1 MIVPYL
7 RQDLEIF
14 RGNSREDGSP
24 AWLLY
29 DAVRNKYFTLGLTA
43 FRLINNWSGGE
54 DIQNFEKK
62 INSQGIETT
71 GDEIKSFVSF
81 LQQNNLIIQ
90 PQGQGVPFLMQQKNS
105 LKKSWLMHLIHSYL
119 FFKVPLFKPDEW
131 LERTLDKVKFLG
143 SKKIRNIIYLLGFIG
158 LFFVI
163 QQFEN
168 FTKTFLYF
176 FSFKGLMIYFITL
189 ILVKCLHELG
199 HAYVAKYHGCRVSA
213 IGIAFLVFFPFLYT
227 DTTDAWRLRNHKDR
241 LLINFAGIL
250 TELHLALIA
259 TFVWGILPE
268 GGLKSAAFFI
278 ATTSWISSIVINVSP
293 FMRFDGYYV
302 FSDWLKAENL
312 QPRSFALAK
321 WKIRE
326 TLFGFNHKPPEEIN
340 PSRRWTFIIYAW
352 STWIYRFFLFIGIA
366 LLVYYFAFKVL
377 GIILFVI
384 EIYWFIMLPIL
395 KELKQWWM
403 MRSEIK
409 INKQSFRTISI
420 LIICLMIL
428 FLPWKSSMKI
438 PAIYVSEKYSKI
450 YAPYPAKIKEVFIVK
465 EQEVDLGQNLIEL
478 YSPELDEEINS
489 IQRKIQLTK
498 TKINR
503 MSGTSGNMDEYLT
516 YQQRFIALQS
526 ELSGLIKIRE
536 KLVIKAPNKGKVKDL
551 ASLSNNMWVSNL
563 DQLLGI
569 VHYGTGNVKAFIK
582 EEQIDRF
589 QENTPAVFIPNDG
602 DHKKIHLIS
611 KKLDLSA
618 VNNLPYISLASIHNG
633 PIGIRNFTSGEYQY
647 RPETAHYVA
656 DFKLVNKSSIKF
668 ELPGYVHIEGS
679 RYSPFVK
686 LFKMYLLFLS
696 EKVAYNKD

>member
-1 MIVPYL
+1 MIIPYL

-29 DAVRNKYFTLGLTA
+29 DAVRNKYFTVGLTA
-43 FRLINNWSGGE
+43 FRLIKNWRGGE

-71 GDEIKSFVSF
+71 GDEIKSFIGF

-105 LKKSWLMHLIHSYL
+105 LKKSWIMNLIHSYL
-119 FFKVPLFKPDEW
+119 FFKIPLFTPDEW
-131 LERTLDKVKFLG
+131 LGRTLNKVKFLG
-143 SKKIRNIIYLLGFIG
+143 SKKIRNIIYILGFIG

-176 FSFKGLMIYFITL
+176 FSLKGLMIYFITL
-189 ILVKCLHELG
+189 VFVKCLHELG
-199 HAYVAKYHGCRVSA
+199 HAYIAKYHGCRVSA

-259 TFVWGILPE
+259 TFVWGVLPE

-278 ATTSWISSIVINVSP
+278 ATTSWISSIAINVSP

-326 TLFGFNHKPPEEIN
+326 TLFGFNHKPPEEIS

-352 STWIYRFFLFIGIA
+352 STWVYRFFLFIGIA

-377 GIILFVI
+377 GIILFAI
-384 EIYWFIMLPIL
+384 EIYWFIMLPII
-395 KELKQWWM
+395 KEMKQWWM
-403 MRSEIK
+403 MRSEMK
-409 INKQSFRTISI
+409 LNKQTFRTISI
-420 LIICLMIL
+420 LTITLMIL

-438 PAIYVSEKYSKI
+438 PAVYISEKYSKI
-450 YAPYPAKIKEVFIVK
+450 YSPYPAKIKSVFITK
-465 EQEVDLGQNLIEL
+465 DQEVEAGQNLIEL
-478 YSPELDEEINS
+478 YSPELDKEINS
-489 IQRKIQLTK
+489 IRRKILLTK

-516 YQQRFIALQS
+516 YNQRLIALQS
-526 ELSGLIKIRE
+526 ELSGLTKTKE

-551 ASLSNNMWVSNL
+551 VSLSNEMWVSNL

-569 VHYGTGNVKAFIK
+569 VHYGTGNVKAFIR

-611 KKLDLSA
+611 NKLDLSS
-618 VNNLPYISLASIHNG
+618 VNNLPYVALASIHSG
-633 PIGIRNFTSGEYQY
+633 PIAIRNFTSGEYQY
-647 RPETAHYVA
+647 RPETAHYIA

-668 ELPGYVHIEGS
+668 ELPGYVHVEGN
-679 RYSPFVK
+679 RYSPFVRFFRNVFSV
-686 LFKMYLLFLS
+686 LIRESGF
-696 EKVAYNKD
+696 

>member
-1 MIVPYL
+1 MIIPYL

-29 DAVRNKYFTLGLTA
+29 DAVRNKYFTVGLTA
-43 FRLINNWSGGE
+43 FRLIKNWRGGE

-71 GDEIKSFVSF
+71 GDEIKSFIGF

-90 PQGQGVPFLMQQKNS
+90 PQGQGVPYLMQQKNS
-105 LKKSWLMHLIHSYL
+105 LKKSWIMNLIHSYL
-119 FFKVPLFKPDEW
+119 FFKIPLFTPDEW
-131 LERTLDKVKFLG
+131 LGRTLHKVKFLG
-143 SKKIRNIIYLLGFIG
+143 SKKIRNIIYILGFIG

-176 FSFKGLMIYFITL
+176 FSFKGLMIYFVTL
-189 ILVKCLHELG
+189 VFVKCLHELG
-199 HAYVAKYHGCRVSA
+199 HAYIAKYHGCRVSA

-278 ATTSWISSIVINVSP
+278 ATTSWISSIAINVSP

-321 WKIRE
+321 WKVRE
-326 TLFGFNHKPPEEIN
+326 TLFGFNHKPPEEIS

-352 STWIYRFFLFIGIA
+352 STWVYRFFLFIGIA

-377 GIILFVI
+377 GIILFAI
-384 EIYWFIMLPIL
+384 EIYWFIMLPII
-395 KELKQWWM
+395 KEMKQWWM
-403 MRSEIK
+403 MRSEMK
-409 INKQSFRTISI
+409 LNKQTFRTVCI
-420 LIICLMIL
+420 LIITLMVL

-438 PAIYVSEKYSKI
+438 PAVYISEKYSKI
-450 YAPYPAKIKEVFIVK
+450 YSPYPAKIKSVFITK
-465 EQEVDLGQNLIEL
+465 DQEVEAGQNLIEL
-478 YSPELDEEINS
+478 YSPGLDQEINS
-489 IQRKIQLTK
+489 IRRKILLTK

-516 YQQRFIALQS
+516 YNQRLIALQS
-526 ELSGLIKIRE
+526 ELSGLTKTKE

-551 ASLSNNMWVSNL
+551 VSLSNEMWVSNL

-569 VHYGTGNVKAFIK
+569 VHYGTGSVKAFIR

-611 KKLDLSA
+611 NKLDLSS
-618 VNNLPYISLASIHNG
+618 VNNLPYVALASIHNG
-633 PIGIRNFTSGEYQY
+633 PIAIRNFTSGEYQY

-656 DFKLVNKSSIKF
+656 DFKLVNESRIKF
-668 ELPGYVHIEGS
+668 ELPGYVHVEGN
-679 RYSPFVK
+679 RYSPFVRFFRNVFSV
-686 LFKMYLLFLS
+686 LIRESGF
-696 EKVAYNKD
+696 

>member
-489 IQRKIQLTK
+489 IQRKIQLIK

-668 ELPGYVHIEGS
+668 ELPGYVHVEGN
-679 RYSPFVK
+679 RYSPFVRFFRNVFSV
-686 LFKMYLLFLS
+686 LVRESGF
-696 EKVAYNKD
+696 

>member
-1 MIVPYL
+1 MIIPYL

-43 FRLINNWSGGE
+43 FRLIKNWRGGE

-62 INSQGIETT
+62 INTQGIETT
-71 GDEIKSFVSF
+71 GEEIKSFVGF

-90 PQGQGVPFLMQQKNS
+90 PQGQGVAYLMQQKNS
-105 LKKSWLMHLIHSYL
+105 LKKSWIMNLIHSYL
-119 FFKVPLFKPDEW
+119 FFKIPLFTPDEW
-131 LERTLDKVKFLG
+131 LGRTFSKVKFLG
-143 SKKIRNIIYLLGFIG
+143 SKKIRNIIYILGFIG
-158 LFFVI
+158 LFLVI

-168 FTKTFLYF
+168 FAKTFLYF
-176 FSFKGLMIYFITL
+176 FSIKGLMLYFITL
-189 ILVKCLHELG
+189 VFVKCLHELG
-199 HAYVAKYHGCRVSA
+199 HAYVAKHYGCRVSA

-227 DTTDAWRLRNHKDR
+227 DTTDAWRLRNHKER

-278 ATTSWISSIVINVSP
+278 ATTSWISSIAINVSP

-312 QPRSFALAK
+312 QPRAFALAK
-321 WKIRE
+321 WKTRE

-377 GIILFVI
+377 GIILFAI
-384 EIYWFIMLPIL
+384 EIYWFIMLPII
-395 KELKQWWM
+395 KEMKQWWL
-403 MRSEIK
+403 MRSEMK
-409 INKQSFRTISI
+409 INKQTFRTTSI
-420 LIICLMIL
+420 LIITLMVL

-438 PAIYVSEKYSKI
+438 PAVYVSEKYSKI
-450 YAPYPAKIKEVFIVK
+450 YSPYPAKIRSVFVTK
-465 EQEVDLGQNLIEL
+465 DQEVEAGQNLIEL
-478 YSPELDEEINS
+478 YSPRLDQEINS
-489 IQRKIQLTK
+489 IRRKILLTK

-516 YQQRFIALQS
+516 YNQRLIALQS
-526 ELSGLIKIRE
+526 ELSGLTQTKE

-551 ASLSNNMWVSNL
+551 VSLSSEMWVSNL

-569 VHYGTGNVKAFIK
+569 VHYGTGNVKAFIR

-611 KKLDLSA
+611 NKLDLSS
-618 VNNLPYISLASIHNG
+618 VNNLPYIALASIHSG
-633 PIGIRNFTSGEYQY
+633 PIAIRNFTSGEYQY
-647 RPETAHYVA
+647 RPETAHYIA
-656 DFKLVNKSSIKF
+656 DFKLVNESPIKF
-668 ELPGYVHIEGS
+668 ELPGYVHVEGN
-679 RYSPFVK
+679 RYSPFIRFFRNVFSV
-686 LFKMYLLFLS
+686 LIRESGF
-696 EKVAYNKD
+696 

>member
-1 MIVPYL
+1 MIIPYL

-43 FRLINNWSGGE
+43 FRLIKNWRGGE

-62 INSQGIETT
+62 INTQGIETT
-71 GDEIKSFVSF
+71 GEEIKSFVGF

-90 PQGQGVPFLMQQKNS
+90 PQGQGVAYLMQQKNS
-105 LKKSWLMHLIHSYL
+105 LKKSWIMNLIHSYL
-119 FFKVPLFKPDEW
+119 FFKIPLFTPDEW
-131 LERTLDKVKFLG
+131 LGRTFSKVKFLG
-143 SKKIRNIIYLLGFIG
+143 SKKIRNIIYILGFIG
-158 LFFVI
+158 LFLVI

-168 FTKTFLYF
+168 FAKTFLYF
-176 FSFKGLMIYFITL
+176 FSIKGLMLYFITL
-189 ILVKCLHELG
+189 VFVKCLHELG
-199 HAYVAKYHGCRVSA
+199 HAFVAKHYGCRVSA

-227 DTTDAWRLRNHKDR
+227 DTTDAWRLRNHKER

-278 ATTSWISSIVINVSP
+278 ATTSWISSIAINVSP

-312 QPRSFALAK
+312 QPRAFALAK
-321 WKIRE
+321 WKTRE

-377 GIILFVI
+377 GIILFAI
-384 EIYWFIMLPIL
+384 EIYWFIMLPII
-395 KELKQWWM
+395 KEMKQWWL
-403 MRSEIK
+403 MRSEMK
-409 INKQSFRTISI
+409 INKQTFRTTAI
-420 LIICLMIL
+420 LIITLMVL

-438 PAIYVSEKYSKI
+438 PAVYVSEKYSKI
-450 YAPYPAKIKEVFIVK
+450 YSPYPAKIRSVFVTK
-465 EQEVDLGQNLIEL
+465 DQEVEAGQNLIEL
-478 YSPELDEEINS
+478 YSPRLDKEINS
-489 IQRKIQLTK
+489 IRRKILLTK

-516 YQQRFIALQS
+516 YNQRLIALQS
-526 ELSGLIKIRE
+526 ELSGLTQTKE
-536 KLVIKAPNKGKVKDL
+536 KLIIKAPNKGKVKDL
-551 ASLSNNMWVSNL
+551 VSLSSEMWVSNL

-569 VHYGTGNVKAFIK
+569 VHYGTGNVKAFIR

-611 KKLDLSA
+611 NKLDLSS
-618 VNNLPYISLASIHNG
+618 VNNLPYIALASIHSG
-633 PIGIRNFTSGEYQY
+633 PIAIRNFTSGEYQY
-647 RPETAHYVA
+647 RPETAHYIA
-656 DFKLVNKSSIKF
+656 DFKLVNESPIKF
-668 ELPGYVHIEGS
+668 ELPGYVHVEGN
-679 RYSPFVK
+679 RYSPFIRFFRNVFSV
-686 LFKMYLLFLS
+686 LIRESGF
-696 EKVAYNKD
+696 

>member
-1 MIVPYL
+1 MIIPYL

-43 FRLINNWSGGE
+43 FRLIKNWRGGE

-62 INSQGIETT
+62 INTQGIETT
-71 GDEIKSFVSF
+71 GDEIKSFVGF

-90 PQGQGVPFLMQQKNS
+90 PQGQGVPYLMQQKNS
-105 LKKSWLMHLIHSYL
+105 LKKSWIMNLIHSYL
-119 FFKVPLFKPDEW
+119 FFKIPLFTPDEW
-131 LERTLDKVKFLG
+131 LGRTLHKVKFLG
-143 SKKIRNIIYLLGFIG
+143 SKKIRNIIYILGFIG

-176 FSFKGLMIYFITL
+176 FSFKGLMIYFVTL
-189 ILVKCLHELG
+189 VFVKCLHELG
-199 HAYVAKYHGCRVSA
+199 HAYIAKYHGCRVSA

-278 ATTSWISSIVINVSP
+278 ATTSWISSIAINVSP

-321 WKIRE
+321 WKVRE
-326 TLFGFNHKPPEEIN
+326 TLFGFNHKPPEEIS

-352 STWIYRFFLFIGIA
+352 ATWVYRFFLFIGIA

-377 GIILFVI
+377 GIILFAI
-384 EIYWFIMLPIL
+384 EIYWFIMLPII
-395 KELKQWWM
+395 KEMKQWWM
-403 MRSEIK
+403 MRSEMK
-409 INKQSFRTISI
+409 LNKQTFRTISI
-420 LIICLMIL
+420 LTITLMIL

-438 PAIYVSEKYSKI
+438 PAVYISEKYSKI
-450 YAPYPAKIKEVFIVK
+450 YSPYPAKIKSVFITK
-465 EQEVDLGQNLIEL
+465 DQEVEAGQNLIEL
-478 YSPELDEEINS
+478 YSPGLDKEINS
-489 IQRKIQLTK
+489 IRRKILLTK

-516 YQQRFIALQS
+516 YNQRLIALQS
-526 ELSGLIKIRE
+526 ELSGLTKTKE

-551 ASLSNNMWVSNL
+551 VSLSNEMWVSNL

-569 VHYGTGNVKAFIK
+569 VHYGTGNVKAFIR

-611 KKLDLSA
+611 NKLDLSS
-618 VNNLPYISLASIHNG
+618 VNNLPYVALASIHNG
-633 PIGIRNFTSGEYQY
+633 PIAIRNFTSGEYQY
-647 RPETAHYVA
+647 RPETAHYIA
-656 DFKLVNKSSIKF
+656 DFKLVNQSSIKF
-668 ELPGYVHIEGS
+668 ELPGYVHVEGN
-679 RYSPFVK
+679 RYSPFVRFFRNVFSV
-686 LFKMYLLFLS
+686 LIRESGF
-696 EKVAYNKD
+696 

>member
-1 MIVPYL
+1 MIIPYL

-29 DAVRNKYFTLGLTA
+29 DAVRNKYFTVGLTA
-43 FRLINNWSGGE
+43 FRLIKNWRGGE

-71 GDEIKSFVSF
+71 GDEIKSFIGF

-105 LKKSWLMHLIHSYL
+105 LKKSWIMNLIHSYL
-119 FFKVPLFKPDEW
+119 FFKIPLFTPDEW
-131 LERTLDKVKFLG
+131 LGRTLNKVKFLG
-143 SKKIRNIIYLLGFIG
+143 SKKIRNIIYILGFIG

-176 FSFKGLMIYFITL
+176 FSLKGLMIYFITL
-189 ILVKCLHELG
+189 VFVKCLHELG
-199 HAYVAKYHGCRVSA
+199 HAYIAKYHGCRVSA

-259 TFVWGILPE
+259 TFVWGVLPE

-278 ATTSWISSIVINVSP
+278 ATTSWISSIAINVSP

-326 TLFGFNHKPPEEIN
+326 TLFGFNHKPPEEIS

-352 STWIYRFFLFIGIA
+352 STWVYRFFLFIGIA

-377 GIILFVI
+377 GIILFAI
-384 EIYWFIMLPIL
+384 EIYWFIMLPII
-395 KELKQWWM
+395 KEMKQWWM
-403 MRSEIK
+403 MRSEMK
-409 INKQSFRTISI
+409 LNKQTFRTISI
-420 LIICLMIL
+420 LTITLMIL

-438 PAIYVSEKYSKI
+438 PAVYISEKYSKI
-450 YAPYPAKIKEVFIVK
+450 YSPYPAKIKSVFITK
-465 EQEVDLGQNLIEL
+465 DQEVEAGQNLIEL
-478 YSPELDEEINS
+478 YSPELDKEINS
-489 IQRKIQLTK
+489 IRRKLLLTK

-516 YQQRFIALQS
+516 YNQRLIALQS
-526 ELSGLIKIRE
+526 ELSGLTKTKE

-551 ASLSNNMWVSNL
+551 VSLSNEMWVSNL

-569 VHYGTGNVKAFIK
+569 VHYGTGNVKAFIR

-611 KKLDLSA
+611 NKLDLSS
-618 VNNLPYISLASIHNG
+618 VNNLPYVALASIHSG
-633 PIGIRNFTSGEYQY
+633 PIAIRNFTSGEYQY
-647 RPETAHYVA
+647 RPETAHYIA

-668 ELPGYVHIEGS
+668 ELPGYVHVEGN
-679 RYSPFVK
+679 RYSPFVRFFRNVFSV
-686 LFKMYLLFLS
+686 LIRESGF
-696 EKVAYNKD
+696 

>member
-1 MIVPYL
+1 MIIPYL

-43 FRLINNWSGGE
+43 FRLIKNWRGGE

-62 INSQGIETT
+62 INTQGIETT
-71 GDEIKSFVSF
+71 GDEIKSFVGF

-90 PQGQGVPFLMQQKNS
+90 PQGQGVPYLMQQKNS
-105 LKKSWLMHLIHSYL
+105 LKKSWLMNLIHSYL
-119 FFKVPLFKPDEW
+119 FFKIPLFTPDEW
-131 LERTLDKVKFLG
+131 LGRTYNKVKFLG
-143 SKKIRNIIYLLGFIG
+143 SKKIRNIIYILGFIG
-158 LFFVI
+158 LFLVI

-168 FTKTFLYF
+168 FSKTFLYF
-176 FSFKGLMIYFITL
+176 FSIKGLMLYFITL
-189 ILVKCLHELG
+189 VFVKCLHELG
-199 HAYVAKYHGCRVSA
+199 HAYIAKHHGCRVSA

-227 DTTDAWRLRNHKDR
+227 DTTDAWRLRNHKER
-241 LLINFAGIL
+241 LLINFAGIF

-259 TFVWGILPE
+259 TFVWGVLPE

-278 ATTSWISSIVINVSP
+278 ATTSWISSIAINVSP

-321 WKIRE
+321 WKTRE

-352 STWIYRFFLFIGIA
+352 STWVYRLFLFIGIA

-377 GIILFVI
+377 GIILFAI
-384 EIYWFIMLPIL
+384 ESYWFIMLPII
-395 KELKQWWM
+395 KEIKQWWL
-403 MRSEIK
+403 MRSEMR
-409 INKQSFRTISI
+409 INKQTFRTTAI
-420 LIICLMIL
+420 LIITLMVL

-438 PAIYVSEKYSKI
+438 PAVYISEKYSKI
-450 YAPYPAKIKEVFIVK
+450 YSPYSAKIKSVLITK
-465 EQEVDLGQNLIEL
+465 DQEVEVGQNLIEL
-478 YSPELDEEINS
+478 YSPELDKDINS
-489 IQRKIQLTK
+489 IRRKILLTK

-516 YQQRFIALQS
+516 YNQRLIALQS
-526 ELSGLIKIRE
+526 ELSGLTKTKE

-551 ASLSNNMWVSNL
+551 VSLSNEMWVSNL

-569 VHYGTGNVKAFIK
+569 VHYGTGNVKAFIR
-582 EEQIDRF
+582 EEHIDRF

-611 KKLDLSA
+611 SKLDLSS
-618 VNNLPYISLASIHNG
+618 VNNLPYIALSSIHSG
-633 PIGIRNFTSGEYQY
+633 PIAIRNFTSGEYQY

-668 ELPGYVHIEGS
+668 ELPGYVHVEGN
-679 RYSPFVK
+679 RYSPFVRFFRNVFSV
-686 LFKMYLLFLS
+686 LIRESGF
-696 EKVAYNKD
+696 

>member
-1 MIVPYL
+1 MIIPYL

-29 DAVRNKYFTLGLTA
+29 DAVRNKYFTVGLTA
-43 FRLINNWSGGE
+43 FRLIKNWRGGE

-71 GDEIKSFVSF
+71 GDEIKSFIGF

-90 PQGQGVPFLMQQKNS
+90 PQGQGVPYLMQQKNS
-105 LKKSWLMHLIHSYL
+105 LKKSWLMNLIHSYL
-119 FFKVPLFKPDEW
+119 FFKIPLFTPDEW
-131 LERTLDKVKFLG
+131 LGRTYNKVKFLG
-143 SKKIRNIIYLLGFIG
+143 SKKIRNIIYILGFIG
-158 LFFVI
+158 LFLVI

-168 FTKTFLYF
+168 FSKTFLYF
-176 FSFKGLMIYFITL
+176 FSIKGLMLYFITL
-189 ILVKCLHELG
+189 VFVKCLHELG
-199 HAYVAKYHGCRVSA
+199 HAYIAKHHGCRVSA

-227 DTTDAWRLRNHKDR
+227 DTTDAWRLRNHKER
-241 LLINFAGIL
+241 LLINFAGIF

-259 TFVWGILPE
+259 TFVWGVLPE

-278 ATTSWISSIVINVSP
+278 ATTSWISSIAINVSP

-321 WKIRE
+321 WKTRE

-352 STWIYRFFLFIGIA
+352 STWVYRLFLFIGIA

-377 GIILFVI
+377 GIILFAI
-384 EIYWFIMLPIL
+384 EIYWFIMLPII
-395 KELKQWWM
+395 KEIKQWWL
-403 MRSEIK
+403 MRSEMR
-409 INKQSFRTISI
+409 INKQTFRTTAI
-420 LIICLMIL
+420 LIITLMVL

-438 PAIYVSEKYSKI
+438 PAVYISEKYSKI
-450 YAPYPAKIKEVFIVK
+450 YSPYSAKIKSVLITK
-465 EQEVDLGQNLIEL
+465 DQEVVVGQNLIEL
-478 YSPELDEEINS
+478 YSPELDKDINS
-489 IQRKIQLTK
+489 IRRKILLTK

-516 YQQRFIALQS
+516 YNQRLIALQS
-526 ELSGLIKIRE
+526 ELSGLTKTKE

-551 ASLSNNMWVSNL
+551 VSLSNEMWVSNL

-569 VHYGTGNVKAFIK
+569 VHYGTGNVKAFIR

-611 KKLDLSA
+611 NKLDLSS
-618 VNNLPYISLASIHNG
+618 VNNLPYVALASIHNG
-633 PIGIRNFTSGEYQY
+633 PIAIRNFTSGEYQY
-647 RPETAHYVA
+647 RPETAHYIA
-656 DFKLVNKSSIKF
+656 DFKLVNQSSIKF
-668 ELPGYVHIEGS
+668 ELPGYVHVEGN

-686 LFKMYLLFLS
+686 FFRNVFSVLIRESGF
-696 EKVAYNKD
+696 

>member
-1 MIVPYL
+1 M
-7 RQDLEIF
+7 
-14 RGNSREDGSP
+14 
-24 AWLLY
+24 Y

-43 FRLINNWSGGE
+43 FRLIKNWRGGE

-62 INSQGIETT
+62 INTQGIETT
-71 GDEIKSFVSF
+71 GEEIKSFVGF

-90 PQGQGVPFLMQQKNS
+90 PQGQGVAYLMQQKNS
-105 LKKSWLMHLIHSYL
+105 LKKSWIMNLIHSYL
-119 FFKVPLFKPDEW
+119 FFKIPLFTPDEW
-131 LERTLDKVKFLG
+131 LGRTFSKVKFLG
-143 SKKIRNIIYLLGFIG
+143 SKKIRNIIYILGFIG
-158 LFFVI
+158 LFLVI

-168 FTKTFLYF
+168 FAKTFLYF
-176 FSFKGLMIYFITL
+176 FSIKGLMLYFITL
-189 ILVKCLHELG
+189 VFVKCLHELG
-199 HAYVAKYHGCRVSA
+199 HAYVAKHYGCRVSA

-227 DTTDAWRLRNHKDR
+227 DTTDAWRLRNHKER

-278 ATTSWISSIVINVSP
+278 ATTSWISSIAINVSP

-312 QPRSFALAK
+312 QPRAFALAK
-321 WKIRE
+321 WKTRE

-377 GIILFVI
+377 GIILFAI
-384 EIYWFIMLPIL
+384 EIYWFIMLPII
-395 KELKQWWM
+395 KEMKQWWL
-403 MRSEIK
+403 MRSEMK
-409 INKQSFRTISI
+409 INKQTFRTTCI
-420 LIICLMIL
+420 LIITLMVL

-438 PAIYVSEKYSKI
+438 PAVYVSEKYSKI
-450 YAPYPAKIKEVFIVK
+450 YSPYPAKIRSVFVTK
-465 EQEVDLGQNLIEL
+465 DQEVEAGQNLIEL
-478 YSPELDEEINS
+478 YSPGLDQEINS
-489 IQRKIQLTK
+489 IRRKILLTK

-516 YQQRFIALQS
+516 YNQRLIALQS
-526 ELSGLIKIRE
+526 ELSGLTKTKE

-551 ASLSNNMWVSNL
+551 VSLSNEMWVSNL

-569 VHYGTGNVKAFIK
+569 VHYGTGNVKAFIR

-611 KKLDLSA
+611 NKLDLSS
-618 VNNLPYISLASIHNG
+618 VNNLPYIALASIHSG
-633 PIGIRNFTSGEYQY
+633 PIAIRNFTSGEYQY
-647 RPETAHYVA
+647 RPETAHYIA
-656 DFKLVNKSSIKF
+656 DFKLVNESPIKF
-668 ELPGYVHIEGS
+668 ELPGYVHVEGN
-679 RYSPFVK
+679 RYSPFIRFFRNVFSV
-686 LFKMYLLFLS
+686 LIRESGF
-696 EKVAYNKD
+696 

>member
-1 MIVPYL
+1 MIIPYL

-29 DAVRNKYFTLGLTA
+29 DAVRNKYFTVGLTA
-43 FRLINNWSGGE
+43 FRLIKNWRGGE

-71 GDEIKSFVSF
+71 GDEIKSFIGF

-90 PQGQGVPFLMQQKNS
+90 PQGQGVPYLMQQKNS
-105 LKKSWLMHLIHSYL
+105 LKKSWIMNLIHSYL
-119 FFKVPLFKPDEW
+119 FFKIPLFTPDEW
-131 LERTLDKVKFLG
+131 LGRTLHKVKFLG
-143 SKKIRNIIYLLGFIG
+143 SKKIRNIIYILGFIG

-189 ILVKCLHELG
+189 VFVKCLHELG
-199 HAYVAKYHGCRVSA
+199 HAYIAKYHGCRVSA

-278 ATTSWISSIVINVSP
+278 ATTSWISSIAINVSP

-321 WKIRE
+321 WKVRE
-326 TLFGFNHKPPEEIN
+326 TLFGFNHKPPEEIS

-352 STWIYRFFLFIGIA
+352 STWVYRFFLFIGIA

-377 GIILFVI
+377 GIILFAI
-384 EIYWFIMLPIL
+384 EIYWFIMLPII
-395 KELKQWWM
+395 KEMKQWWM
-403 MRSEIK
+403 MRSEMK
-409 INKQSFRTISI
+409 LNKQTFRTISV
-420 LIICLMIL
+420 LIITLMIL

-438 PAIYVSEKYSKI
+438 PAVYISEKYSKI
-450 YAPYPAKIKEVFIVK
+450 YSPYPAKIKSVFITK
-465 EQEVDLGQNLIEL
+465 DQEVEAGQNLIEL
-478 YSPELDEEINS
+478 YSPGLDKEINS
-489 IQRKIQLTK
+489 IRRKILLTK

-516 YQQRFIALQS
+516 YNQRLIALQS
-526 ELSGLIKIRE
+526 ELSGLTKTKE

-551 ASLSNNMWVSNL
+551 VSLSNEMWVSNL

-569 VHYGTGNVKAFIK
+569 VHYGTGNVKAFIR

-611 KKLDLSA
+611 NKLDLSS
-618 VNNLPYISLASIHNG
+618 VNNLPYVALASIHNG
-633 PIGIRNFTSGEYQY
+633 PIAIRNFTSGEYQY
-647 RPETAHYVA
+647 RPETAHYIA
-656 DFKLVNKSSIKF
+656 DFKLVNQSSIKF
-668 ELPGYVHIEGS
+668 ELPGYVHVEGN
-679 RYSPFVK
+679 RYSPFVRFFRNVFSV
-686 LFKMYLLFLS
+686 LIRESGF
-696 EKVAYNKD
+696 

>member
-1 MIVPYL
+1 MIIPYL

-29 DAVRNKYFTLGLTA
+29 DAVRNKYFTVGLTA
-43 FRLINNWSGGE
+43 FRLIKNWRGGE

-71 GDEIKSFVSF
+71 GDEIKSFIGF

-90 PQGQGVPFLMQQKNS
+90 PQGQGVPYLMQQKNS
-105 LKKSWLMHLIHSYL
+105 LKKSWIMNLIHSYL
-119 FFKVPLFKPDEW
+119 FFKIPLFTPDEW
-131 LERTLDKVKFLG
+131 LGRTFSKVKFLG
-143 SKKIRNIIYLLGFIG
+143 SKKIRNIIYILGFIG
-158 LFFVI
+158 LFLVI

-168 FTKTFLYF
+168 FAKTFLYF

-189 ILVKCLHELG
+189 VFVKCLHELG
-199 HAYVAKYHGCRVSA
+199 HAYIAKYHGCRVSA

-259 TFVWGILPE
+259 TFIWGILPE

-278 ATTSWISSIVINVSP
+278 ATTSWISSIAINVSP
-293 FMRFDGYYV
+293 FMRFDGYYI

-321 WKIRE
+321 WKVRE

-352 STWIYRFFLFIGIA
+352 STWVYRFFLFIGIA

-377 GIILFVI
+377 GIILFAI
-384 EIYWFIMLPIL
+384 EIYWFIMLPII
-395 KELKQWWM
+395 KEMKQWWM
-403 MRSEIK
+403 MRSEMK
-409 INKQSFRTISI
+409 LNKQTFRTVCI
-420 LIICLMIL
+420 LIITLMVL

-438 PAIYVSEKYSKI
+438 PAVYISEKYSKI
-450 YAPYPAKIKEVFIVK
+450 YSPYPAKIKSVFITK
-465 EQEVDLGQNLIEL
+465 DQEVEVGQNLIEL
-478 YSPELDEEINS
+478 YSPGLDQEINS
-489 IQRKIQLTK
+489 IRRKILLTK

-516 YQQRFIALQS
+516 YNQRLIALQS
-526 ELSGLIKIRE
+526 ELSGLTKTKE

-551 ASLSNNMWVSNL
+551 VSLSNEMWVSNL

-569 VHYGTGNVKAFIK
+569 VHYGTGNVKAFIR

-611 KKLDLSA
+611 NKLDLSS
-618 VNNLPYISLASIHNG
+618 VNNLPYIALASIHNG
-633 PIGIRNFTSGEYQY
+633 PIAIRNFTSGEYQY

-656 DFKLVNKSSIKF
+656 DFKLVNESRIKF
-668 ELPGYVHIEGS
+668 ELPGYVHVEGN
-679 RYSPFVK
+679 RYSPFVRFFRNVFSV
-686 LFKMYLLFLS
+686 LIRESGF
-696 EKVAYNKD
+696 

>member
-1 MIVPYL
+1 MIIPYL

-29 DAVRNKYFTLGLTA
+29 DAVRNKYFTVGLTA
-43 FRLINNWSGGE
+43 FRLIKNWRGGE

-71 GDEIKSFVSF
+71 GDEIKSFIGF

-90 PQGQGVPFLMQQKNS
+90 PQGQGVPYLMQQKNS
-105 LKKSWLMHLIHSYL
+105 LKKSWIMNLIHSYL
-119 FFKVPLFKPDEW
+119 FFKIPLFTPDEW
-131 LERTLDKVKFLG
+131 LGRTLHKVKFLG
-143 SKKIRNIIYLLGFIG
+143 SKKIRNIIYILGFIG

-176 FSFKGLMIYFITL
+176 FSFKGLMIYFVTL
-189 ILVKCLHELG
+189 VFVKCLHELG
-199 HAYVAKYHGCRVSA
+199 HAYIAKYHGCRVSA

-259 TFVWGILPE
+259 TFVWGVLPE

-278 ATTSWISSIVINVSP
+278 ATTSWISSIAINVSP

-326 TLFGFNHKPPEEIN
+326 TLFGFNHKPPEEIS

-352 STWIYRFFLFIGIA
+352 STWVYRFFLFIGIA

-377 GIILFVI
+377 GIILFAI
-384 EIYWFIMLPIL
+384 EIYWFIMLPII
-395 KELKQWWM
+395 KEMKQWWM
-403 MRSEIK
+403 MRSEMK
-409 INKQSFRTISI
+409 LNKQTFRTISI
-420 LIICLMIL
+420 LTITLMVL

-438 PAIYVSEKYSKI
+438 PAVYISEKYSKI
-450 YAPYPAKIKEVFIVK
+450 YSPYPAKIKSVFITK
-465 EQEVDLGQNLIEL
+465 DQEVEAGQNLIEL
-478 YSPELDEEINS
+478 YSPELDKEINS
-489 IQRKIQLTK
+489 IRRKLLLTK

-516 YQQRFIALQS
+516 YNQRLIALQS
-526 ELSGLIKIRE
+526 ELSGLTKTKE

-551 ASLSNNMWVSNL
+551 VSLSNEMWVSNL

-569 VHYGTGNVKAFIK
+569 VHYGTGSVKAFIR

-611 KKLDLSA
+611 NKLDLSS
-618 VNNLPYISLASIHNG
+618 VNNLPYVALASIHNG
-633 PIGIRNFTSGEYQY
+633 PIAIRNFTSGEYQY
-647 RPETAHYVA
+647 RPETAHYIA
-656 DFKLVNKSSIKF
+656 DFKLVNESRIKF
-668 ELPGYVHIEGS
+668 ELPGYVHVEGN
-679 RYSPFVK
+679 RYSPFVRFFRNVFSV
-686 LFKMYLLFLS
+686 LIRESGF
-696 EKVAYNKD
+696 

>member
-1 MIVPYL
+1 MIIPYL

-29 DAVRNKYFTLGLTA
+29 DAVRNKYFTVGLTA
-43 FRLINNWSGGE
+43 FRLIKNWRGGE

-71 GDEIKSFVSF
+71 GDEIKSFIGF

-90 PQGQGVPFLMQQKNS
+90 PQGQGVPYLMQQKNS
-105 LKKSWLMHLIHSYL
+105 LKKSWIMNLIHSYL
-119 FFKVPLFKPDEW
+119 FFKIPLFTPDEW
-131 LERTLDKVKFLG
+131 LGRTLHKVKFLG
-143 SKKIRNIIYLLGFIG
+143 SKKIRNIIYILGFIG

-176 FSFKGLMIYFITL
+176 FSFKGLMIYFVTL
-189 ILVKCLHELG
+189 VFVKCLHELG
-199 HAYVAKYHGCRVSA
+199 HAYIAKYHGCRVSA

-278 ATTSWISSIVINVSP
+278 ATTSWISSIAINVSP

-321 WKIRE
+321 WKVRE
-326 TLFGFNHKPPEEIN
+326 TLFGFNHKPPEEIS

-352 STWIYRFFLFIGIA
+352 STWIYRLFLFIGIA

-377 GIILFVI
+377 GIILFAI
-384 EIYWFIMLPIL
+384 EIYWFIMLPII
-395 KELKQWWM
+395 KEMKQWWM
-403 MRSEIK
+403 MRSEMK
-409 INKQSFRTISI
+409 LNKQTFRTVCI
-420 LIICLMIL
+420 LIITLMVL

-438 PAIYVSEKYSKI
+438 PAVYISEKYSKI
-450 YAPYPAKIKEVFIVK
+450 YSPYPAKIKSVFITK
-465 EQEVDLGQNLIEL
+465 DQEVEAGQNLIEL
-478 YSPELDEEINS
+478 YSPGLDQEINS
-489 IQRKIQLTK
+489 IRRKILLTK

-516 YQQRFIALQS
+516 YNQRLIALQS
-526 ELSGLIKIRE
+526 ELSGLTKTKE

-551 ASLSNNMWVSNL
+551 VSLSNEMWVSNL

-569 VHYGTGNVKAFIK
+569 VHYGTGNVKAFIR

-611 KKLDLSA
+611 NKLDLSS
-618 VNNLPYISLASIHNG
+618 VNNLPYIALASIHSG
-633 PIGIRNFTSGEYQY
+633 PIAIRNFTSGEYQY
-647 RPETAHYVA
+647 RPETAHYIA
-656 DFKLVNKSSIKF
+656 DFKLVNESPIKF
-668 ELPGYVHIEGS
+668 ELPGYVHVEGN
-679 RYSPFVK
+679 RYSPFIRFFRNVFSV
-686 LFKMYLLFLS
+686 LIRESGF
-696 EKVAYNKD
+696 

>member
-1 MIVPYL
+1 MIIPYL

-29 DAVRNKYFTLGLTA
+29 DAVRNKYFTVGLTA
-43 FRLINNWSGGE
+43 FRLIKNWRGGE

-71 GDEIKSFVSF
+71 GDEIKSFIGF

-105 LKKSWLMHLIHSYL
+105 LKKSWIMNLIHSYL
-119 FFKVPLFKPDEW
+119 FFKIPLFTPDEW
-131 LERTLDKVKFLG
+131 LGRTLNKVKFLG
-143 SKKIRNIIYLLGFIG
+143 SKKIRNIIYILGFIG

-176 FSFKGLMIYFITL
+176 FSLKGLMIYFITL
-189 ILVKCLHELG
+189 VFVKCLHELG
-199 HAYVAKYHGCRVSA
+199 HAYIAKYHGCRVSA

-259 TFVWGILPE
+259 TFVWGVLPE

-278 ATTSWISSIVINVSP
+278 ATTSWISSIAINVSP

-326 TLFGFNHKPPEEIN
+326 TLFGFNHKPPEEIS

-352 STWIYRFFLFIGIA
+352 STWVYRFFLFIGIA

-377 GIILFVI
+377 GIILFAI
-384 EIYWFIMLPIL
+384 EIYWFIMLPII
-395 KELKQWWM
+395 KEMKQWWM
-403 MRSEIK
+403 MRSEMK
-409 INKQSFRTISI
+409 LNKQTFRTISI
-420 LIICLMIL
+420 LTITLMVL

-438 PAIYVSEKYSKI
+438 PAVYISEKYSKI
-450 YAPYPAKIKEVFIVK
+450 YSPYPAKIKSVFITK
-465 EQEVDLGQNLIEL
+465 DQEVEVGQNLIEL
-478 YSPELDEEINS
+478 YSPGLDKEINS
-489 IQRKIQLTK
+489 IRRKILLTK

-516 YQQRFIALQS
+516 YNQRLIALQS
-526 ELSGLIKIRE
+526 ELSGLTKTKE
-536 KLVIKAPNKGKVKDL
+536 KLIIKAPNKGKVKDL
-551 ASLSNNMWVSNL
+551 VSLSNEMWVSNL

-569 VHYGTGNVKAFIK
+569 VHYGTGNVKAFIR
-582 EEQIDRF
+582 EDQIDRF

-611 KKLDLSA
+611 NRLDLSS
-618 VNNLPYISLASIHNG
+618 VNNLPYIALASIHSG
-633 PIGIRNFTSGEYQY
+633 PIAIRNFTSGEYQY
-647 RPETAHYVA
+647 RPETAHYIA

-668 ELPGYVHIEGS
+668 ELPGYVHVEGN
-679 RYSPFVK
+679 RYSPFVRFFRNVFSV
-686 LFKMYLLFLS
+686 LIRESGF
-696 EKVAYNKD
+696 

>member
-1 MIVPYL
+1 MIIPYL

-29 DAVRNKYFTLGLTA
+29 DAVRNKYFTIGLTA
-43 FRLINNWSGGE
+43 FRLIKNWRGGE

-71 GDEIKSFVSF
+71 GDEIKSFIGF

-105 LKKSWLMHLIHSYL
+105 LKKSWIMNLIHSYL
-119 FFKVPLFKPDEW
+119 FFKIPLFTPDEW
-131 LERTLDKVKFLG
+131 LGRTLNKVKFLG
-143 SKKIRNIIYLLGFIG
+143 SKKIRNIIYILGFIG

-176 FSFKGLMIYFITL
+176 FSLKGLMIYFITL
-189 ILVKCLHELG
+189 VFVKCLHELG
-199 HAYVAKYHGCRVSA
+199 HAYIAKYHGCRVSA

-259 TFVWGILPE
+259 TFVWGVLPE

-278 ATTSWISSIVINVSP
+278 ATTSWISSIAINVSP

-326 TLFGFNHKPPEEIN
+326 TLFGFNHKPPEEIS

-352 STWIYRFFLFIGIA
+352 STWVYRFFLFIGIA

-377 GIILFVI
+377 GIILFAI
-384 EIYWFIMLPIL
+384 EIYWFIMLPII
-395 KELKQWWM
+395 KEMKQWWM
-403 MRSEIK
+403 MRSEMK
-409 INKQSFRTISI
+409 LNKQTFRTISI
-420 LIICLMIL
+420 LIITLMVL

-438 PAIYVSEKYSKI
+438 PAVYISEKYSKI
-450 YAPYPAKIKEVFIVK
+450 YSPYPAKIKSVFITK
-465 EQEVDLGQNLIEL
+465 DQEVEAGQNLIEL
-478 YSPELDEEINS
+478 YSPELDKEINS
-489 IQRKIQLTK
+489 IRRKLLLTK

-516 YQQRFIALQS
+516 YNQRLIALQS
-526 ELSGLIKIRE
+526 ELSGLTKTKE

-551 ASLSNNMWVSNL
+551 VSLSNEMWVSNL

-569 VHYGTGNVKAFIK
+569 VHYGTGNVKAFIR

-611 KKLDLSA
+611 NKLDLSS
-618 VNNLPYISLASIHNG
+618 VNNLPYVALASIHSG
-633 PIGIRNFTSGEYQY
+633 PIAIRNFTSGEYQY
-647 RPETAHYVA
+647 RPETAHYIA

-668 ELPGYVHIEGS
+668 ELPGYVHVEGN
-679 RYSPFVK
+679 RYSPFVRFFRNVFSV
-686 LFKMYLLFLS
+686 LIRESGF
-696 EKVAYNKD
+696 

>member
-1 MIVPYL
+1 MIIPYL

-29 DAVRNKYFTLGLTA
+29 DAVRNKYFTVGLTA
-43 FRLINNWSGGE
+43 FRLIKNWRGGE

-71 GDEIKSFVSF
+71 GDEIKSFIGF

-105 LKKSWLMHLIHSYL
+105 LKKSWIMNLIHSYL
-119 FFKVPLFKPDEW
+119 FFKIPLFTPDEW
-131 LERTLDKVKFLG
+131 LGRTLNKVKFLG
-143 SKKIRNIIYLLGFIG
+143 SKKIRNIIYILGFIG

-176 FSFKGLMIYFITL
+176 FSLKGLMIYFITL
-189 ILVKCLHELG
+189 VFVKCLHELG
-199 HAYVAKYHGCRVSA
+199 HAYIAKYHGCRVSA

-259 TFVWGILPE
+259 TFVWGVLPE

-278 ATTSWISSIVINVSP
+278 ATTSWISSIAINVSP

-326 TLFGFNHKPPEEIN
+326 TLFGFNHKPPEEIS

-352 STWIYRFFLFIGIA
+352 STWVYRFFLFIGIA

-377 GIILFVI
+377 GIILFAI
-384 EIYWFIMLPIL
+384 EIYWFIMLPII
-395 KELKQWWM
+395 KEMKQWWM
-403 MRSEIK
+403 MRSEMK
-409 INKQSFRTISI
+409 LNKQTFRTISI
-420 LIICLMIL
+420 LSITLMVL

-438 PAIYVSEKYSKI
+438 PAVYISEKYSKI
-450 YAPYPAKIKEVFIVK
+450 YSPYPAKIKSVFITK
-465 EQEVDLGQNLIEL
+465 DQEVEAGQNLIEL
-478 YSPELDEEINS
+478 YSPELDKEINS
-489 IQRKIQLTK
+489 IRRKILLTK

-516 YQQRFIALQS
+516 YNQRLIALQS
-526 ELSGLIKIRE
+526 ELSGLTKSRE

-551 ASLSNNMWVSNL
+551 VSLSDEMWVSNL

-569 VHYGTGNVKAFIK
+569 VHYGTGNVKAFIR

-611 KKLDLSA
+611 NKLDLSS
-618 VNNLPYISLASIHNG
+618 VNNLPYVALASIHSG
-633 PIGIRNFTSGEYQY
+633 PIAIRNFTSGEYQY
-647 RPETAHYVA
+647 RPETAHYIA

-668 ELPGYVHIEGS
+668 ELPGYVHVEGN
-679 RYSPFVK
+679 RYSPFVRFFRNVFSV
-686 LFKMYLLFLS
+686 LIRESGF
-696 EKVAYNKD
+696 

>member
-1 MIVPYL
+1 MIIPYL

-43 FRLINNWSGGE
+43 FRLIKNWRGGE

-62 INSQGIETT
+62 INTQGIETT
-71 GDEIKSFVSF
+71 GDEIKSFVGF

-90 PQGQGVPFLMQQKNS
+90 PQGQGVPYLMQQKNS
-105 LKKSWLMHLIHSYL
+105 LKKSWLMNLIHSYL
-119 FFKVPLFKPDEW
+119 FFKIPLFTPDEW
-131 LERTLDKVKFLG
+131 LGRTYNKVKFLG
-143 SKKIRNIIYLLGFIG
+143 SKKIRNIIYILGFIG
-158 LFFVI
+158 LFLVI

-168 FTKTFLYF
+168 FSKTFLYF
-176 FSFKGLMIYFITL
+176 FSIKGLMLYFITL
-189 ILVKCLHELG
+189 VFVKCLHELG
-199 HAYVAKYHGCRVSA
+199 HAYIAKHHGCRVSA

-227 DTTDAWRLRNHKDR
+227 DTTDAWRLRNHKER
-241 LLINFAGIL
+241 LLINFAGIF

-278 ATTSWISSIVINVSP
+278 ATTSWISSIAINVSP

-321 WKIRE
+321 WKTRE

-352 STWIYRFFLFIGIA
+352 STWVYRLFLFIGIA

-377 GIILFVI
+377 GIILFAI
-384 EIYWFIMLPIL
+384 EIYWFIMLPII
-395 KELKQWWM
+395 KEIKQWWL
-403 MRSEIK
+403 MRSEMR
-409 INKQSFRTISI
+409 INKQTFRTTAI
-420 LIICLMIL
+420 LIISLMVL

-438 PAIYVSEKYSKI
+438 PAVYISEKYSKI
-450 YAPYPAKIKEVFIVK
+450 YSPYSAKIKSVLITK
-465 EQEVDLGQNLIEL
+465 DQEVEVGQNLIEL
-478 YSPELDEEINS
+478 YSPELDKDINS
-489 IQRKIQLTK
+489 IRRKILLTK

-516 YQQRFIALQS
+516 YNQRLIALQS
-526 ELSGLIKIRE
+526 ELSGLTKTKE

-551 ASLSNNMWVSNL
+551 VSLSNEMWVSNL

-569 VHYGTGNVKAFIK
+569 VHYGTGNVKAFIR
-582 EEQIDRF
+582 EEHIDRF

-611 KKLDLSA
+611 SKLDLSS
-618 VNNLPYISLASIHNG
+618 VNNLPYIALSSIHSG
-633 PIGIRNFTSGEYQY
+633 PIAIRNFTSGEYQY

-668 ELPGYVHIEGS
+668 ELPGYVHVEGN

-686 LFKMYLLFLS
+686 FFRNVFSVLIRESGF
-696 EKVAYNKD
+696 

>member
-1 MIVPYL
+1 MIIPYL

-43 FRLINNWSGGE
+43 FRLIKNWRGGE

-62 INSQGIETT
+62 INTQGIETT
-71 GDEIKSFVSF
+71 GEEIKSFVGF

-90 PQGQGVPFLMQQKNS
+90 PQGQGVAYLMQQKNS
-105 LKKSWLMHLIHSYL
+105 LKKSWIMNLIHSYL
-119 FFKVPLFKPDEW
+119 FFKIPLFTPDEW
-131 LERTLDKVKFLG
+131 LGRTFSKVKFLG
-143 SKKIRNIIYLLGFIG
+143 SKKIRNIIYILGFIG
-158 LFFVI
+158 LFLVI

-168 FTKTFLYF
+168 FAKTFLYF
-176 FSFKGLMIYFITL
+176 FSIKGLMLYFITL
-189 ILVKCLHELG
+189 VFVKCLHELG
-199 HAYVAKYHGCRVSA
+199 HAYVAKHYGCRVSA

-227 DTTDAWRLRNHKDR
+227 DTTDAWRLRNHKER

-278 ATTSWISSIVINVSP
+278 ATTSWISSIAINVSP

-312 QPRSFALAK
+312 QPRAFALAK
-321 WKIRE
+321 WKTRE

-377 GIILFVI
+377 GIILFAI
-384 EIYWFIMLPIL
+384 EIYWFIMLPII
-395 KELKQWWM
+395 KEMKQWWL
-403 MRSEIK
+403 MRSEMK
-409 INKQSFRTISI
+409 INKQTFRTTSI
-420 LIICLMIL
+420 LIITLMVL

-438 PAIYVSEKYSKI
+438 PAVYVSEKYSKI
-450 YAPYPAKIKEVFIVK
+450 YSPYPAKIRSVFVTK
-465 EQEVDLGQNLIEL
+465 DQEVEAGQNLIEL
-478 YSPELDEEINS
+478 YSPGLDQEINS
-489 IQRKIQLTK
+489 IRRKILLTK

-516 YQQRFIALQS
+516 YNQRLIALQS
-526 ELSGLIKIRE
+526 ELSGLTKTKE

-551 ASLSNNMWVSNL
+551 ISLSNEMWVSNL

-569 VHYGTGNVKAFIK
+569 VHYGTGSVKAFIR

-611 KKLDLSA
+611 NKLDLSS
-618 VNNLPYISLASIHNG
+618 VNNLPYIALASIHNG
-633 PIGIRNFTSGEYQY
+633 PIAIRNFTSGEYQY

-656 DFKLVNKSSIKF
+656 DFKLVNESRIKF
-668 ELPGYVHIEGS
+668 ELPGYVHVEGN
-679 RYSPFVK
+679 RYSPFIRFFRNVFSV
-686 LFKMYLLFLS
+686 LIRESGF
-696 EKVAYNKD
+696 

>member
-1 MIVPYL
+1 MIIPYL

-29 DAVRNKYFTLGLTA
+29 DAVRNKYFTVGLTA
-43 FRLINNWSGGE
+43 FRLIKNWRGGE

-71 GDEIKSFVSF
+71 GDEIKSFIGF

-90 PQGQGVPFLMQQKNS
+90 PQGQGVPYLMQQKNS
-105 LKKSWLMHLIHSYL
+105 LKKSWIMNLIHSYL
-119 FFKVPLFKPDEW
+119 FFKIPLFTPDEW
-131 LERTLDKVKFLG
+131 LGRTLHKVKFLG
-143 SKKIRNIIYLLGFIG
+143 SKKIRNIIYILGFIG

-176 FSFKGLMIYFITL
+176 FSFKGLMIYFVTL
-189 ILVKCLHELG
+189 VFVKCLHELG
-199 HAYVAKYHGCRVSA
+199 HAYIAKYHGCRVSA

-278 ATTSWISSIVINVSP
+278 ATTSWISSIAINVSP

-326 TLFGFNHKPPEEIN
+326 TLFGFNHKPPEEIS

-352 STWIYRFFLFIGIA
+352 STWVYRFFLFIGIA

-377 GIILFVI
+377 GIILFAI
-384 EIYWFIMLPIL
+384 EIYWFIMLPII
-395 KELKQWWM
+395 KEMKQWWM
-403 MRSEIK
+403 MRSEMK
-409 INKQSFRTISI
+409 LNKQTFRTISV
-420 LIICLMIL
+420 LIITLMIL

-438 PAIYVSEKYSKI
+438 PAVYISEKYSKI
-450 YAPYPAKIKEVFIVK
+450 YSPYPAKIKSVFITK
-465 EQEVDLGQNLIEL
+465 DQEVEAGQNLIEL
-478 YSPELDEEINS
+478 YSPGLDKEINS
-489 IQRKIQLTK
+489 IRRKILLTK

-516 YQQRFIALQS
+516 YNQRLIALQS
-526 ELSGLIKIRE
+526 ELSGLTKTKE

-551 ASLSNNMWVSNL
+551 VSLSNEMWVSNL

-569 VHYGTGNVKAFIK
+569 VHYGTGNVKAFIR

-611 KKLDLSA
+611 NKLDLSS
-618 VNNLPYISLASIHNG
+618 VNNLPYVALASIHNG
-633 PIGIRNFTSGEYQY
+633 PIAIRNFTSGEYQY
-647 RPETAHYVA
+647 RPETAHYIA
-656 DFKLVNKSSIKF
+656 DFKLVNQSSIKF
-668 ELPGYVHIEGS
+668 ELPGYVHVEGN
-679 RYSPFVK
+679 RYSPFVRFFRNVFSV
-686 LFKMYLLFLS
+686 LIRESGF
-696 EKVAYNKD
+696 

>member
-1 MIVPYL
+1 MIIPYL

-29 DAVRNKYFTLGLTA
+29 DAVRNKYFTVGLTA
-43 FRLINNWSGGE
+43 FRLIKNWRGGE

-71 GDEIKSFVSF
+71 GDEIKSFIGF

-90 PQGQGVPFLMQQKNS
+90 PQGQGVSYLMQQKNS
-105 LKKSWLMHLIHSYL
+105 LKKSWIMNLIHSYL
-119 FFKVPLFKPDEW
+119 FFKIPLFTPDEW
-131 LERTLDKVKFLG
+131 LGRTLHKVKFLG
-143 SKKIRNIIYLLGFIG
+143 SKKIRNIIYILGFIG

-176 FSFKGLMIYFITL
+176 FSFKGLMIYFVTL
-189 ILVKCLHELG
+189 VFVKCLHELG
-199 HAYVAKYHGCRVSA
+199 HAYIAKYHGCRVSA

-278 ATTSWISSIVINVSP
+278 ATTSWISSIAINVSP

-326 TLFGFNHKPPEEIN
+326 TLFGFNHKPPEEIS

-352 STWIYRFFLFIGIA
+352 STWVYRFFLFIGIA

-377 GIILFVI
+377 GIILFAI
-384 EIYWFIMLPIL
+384 EIYWFIMLPII
-395 KELKQWWM
+395 KEMKQWWM
-403 MRSEIK
+403 MRSEMK
-409 INKQSFRTISI
+409 LNKQTFRTVSI
-420 LIICLMIL
+420 LIITLMIL

-438 PAIYVSEKYSKI
+438 PAVYISEKYSKI
-450 YAPYPAKIKEVFIVK
+450 YSPYSAKIKSVLITK
-465 EQEVDLGQNLIEL
+465 DQEVEVGQNLIEL
-478 YSPELDEEINS
+478 YSPELDKDINS
-489 IQRKIQLTK
+489 IRRKILLTK

-516 YQQRFIALQS
+516 YNQRLIALQS
-526 ELSGLIKIRE
+526 ELSGLTKTKE

-551 ASLSNNMWVSNL
+551 VSLSNEMWVSNL

-569 VHYGTGNVKAFIK
+569 VHYGTGNVKAFIR
-582 EEQIDRF
+582 EEHIDRF

-611 KKLDLSA
+611 SKLDLSS
-618 VNNLPYISLASIHNG
+618 VNNLPYIALSSIHSG
-633 PIGIRNFTSGEYQY
+633 PIAIRNFTSGEYQY

-668 ELPGYVHIEGS
+668 ELPGYVHVEGN

-686 LFKMYLLFLS
+686 FFRNVFSVLIRESGF
-696 EKVAYNKD
+696 

>member
-1 MIVPYL
+1 MIIPYL

-43 FRLINNWSGGE
+43 FRLIKNWRGGE

-62 INSQGIETT
+62 INTQGIETT
-71 GDEIKSFVSF
+71 GDEIKSFVGF

-90 PQGQGVPFLMQQKNS
+90 PQGQGVPYLMQQKNS
-105 LKKSWLMHLIHSYL
+105 LKKSWLMNLIHSYL
-119 FFKVPLFKPDEW
+119 FFKIPLFTPDEW
-131 LERTLDKVKFLG
+131 LGRTYNKVKFLG
-143 SKKIRNIIYLLGFIG
+143 SKKIRNIIYILGFIG
-158 LFFVI
+158 LFLVI

-168 FTKTFLYF
+168 FSKTFLYF
-176 FSFKGLMIYFITL
+176 FSIKGLMLYFITL
-189 ILVKCLHELG
+189 VFVKCLHELG
-199 HAYVAKYHGCRVSA
+199 HAYIAKHHGCRVSA

-227 DTTDAWRLRNHKDR
+227 DTTDAWRLRNHKER
-241 LLINFAGIL
+241 LLINFAGIF

-259 TFVWGILPE
+259 TFVWGVLPE

-278 ATTSWISSIVINVSP
+278 ATTSWISSIAINVSP

-321 WKIRE
+321 WKTRE

-352 STWIYRFFLFIGIA
+352 STWVYRLFLFIGIA

-377 GIILFVI
+377 GIILFAI
-384 EIYWFIMLPIL
+384 EIYWFIMLPII
-395 KELKQWWM
+395 KEIKQWWL
-403 MRSEIK
+403 MRSEMR
-409 INKQSFRTISI
+409 INKQTFRTTAI
-420 LIICLMIL
+420 LIITLMVL

-438 PAIYVSEKYSKI
+438 PAVYISEKYSKI
-450 YAPYPAKIKEVFIVK
+450 YSPYSAKIKSVLITK
-465 EQEVDLGQNLIEL
+465 DQEVVVGQNLIEL
-478 YSPELDEEINS
+478 YSPELDKDINS
-489 IQRKIQLTK
+489 IRRKILLTK

-516 YQQRFIALQS
+516 YNQRLIALQS
-526 ELSGLIKIRE
+526 ELSGLTKTKE

-551 ASLSNNMWVSNL
+551 VSLSNEMWVSNL

-569 VHYGTGNVKAFIK
+569 VHYGTGNVKAFIR
-582 EEQIDRF
+582 EEHIDRF

-611 KKLDLSA
+611 SKLDLSS
-618 VNNLPYISLASIHNG
+618 VNNLPYIALSSIHSG
-633 PIGIRNFTSGEYQY
+633 PIAIRNFTSGEYQY

-668 ELPGYVHIEGS
+668 ELPGYVHVEGN
-679 RYSPFVK
+679 RYSPFVRFFRNVFSV
-686 LFKMYLLFLS
+686 LIRESGF
-696 EKVAYNKD
+696 

>member
-1 MIVPYL
+1 MIIPYL

-43 FRLINNWSGGE
+43 FRLIKNWRGGE

-62 INSQGIETT
+62 INTQGIETT
-71 GDEIKSFVSF
+71 GDEIKSFVGF

-90 PQGQGVPFLMQQKNS
+90 PQGQGVPYLMQQKNS
-105 LKKSWLMHLIHSYL
+105 LKKSWLMNLIHSYL
-119 FFKVPLFKPDEW
+119 FFKIPLFTPDEW
-131 LERTLDKVKFLG
+131 LGRTYNKVKFLG
-143 SKKIRNIIYLLGFIG
+143 SKKIRNIIYILGFIG
-158 LFFVI
+158 LFLVI

-168 FTKTFLYF
+168 FSKTFLYF
-176 FSFKGLMIYFITL
+176 FSIKGLMLYFITL
-189 ILVKCLHELG
+189 VFVKCLHELG
-199 HAYVAKYHGCRVSA
+199 HAYIAKHHGCRVSA

-227 DTTDAWRLRNHKDR
+227 DTTDAWRLRNHKER

-259 TFVWGILPE
+259 TFVWGVLPE

-278 ATTSWISSIVINVSP
+278 ATTSWISSIAINVSP

-321 WKIRE
+321 WKTRE

-352 STWIYRFFLFIGIA
+352 STWVYRLFLFIGIA

-377 GIILFVI
+377 GIILFAI
-384 EIYWFIMLPIL
+384 EIYWFIMLPII
-395 KELKQWWM
+395 KEIKQWWL
-403 MRSEIK
+403 MRSEMR
-409 INKQSFRTISI
+409 INKQTFRTTAI
-420 LIICLMIL
+420 LIITLMVL

-438 PAIYVSEKYSKI
+438 PAVYISEKYSKI
-450 YAPYPAKIKEVFIVK
+450 YSPYSAKIKSVLITK
-465 EQEVDLGQNLIEL
+465 DQEVEVGQNLIEL
-478 YSPELDEEINS
+478 YSPELDKDINS
-489 IQRKIQLTK
+489 IRRKILLTK

-516 YQQRFIALQS
+516 YNQRLIALQS
-526 ELSGLIKIRE
+526 ELSGLTKTKE

-551 ASLSNNMWVSNL
+551 VSLSNEMWVSNL

-569 VHYGTGNVKAFIK
+569 VHYGTGNVKAFIR
-582 EEQIDRF
+582 EEHIDRF

-611 KKLDLSA
+611 SKLDLSS
-618 VNNLPYISLASIHNG
+618 VNNLPYIALSSIHSG
-633 PIGIRNFTSGEYQY
+633 PIAIRNFTSGEYQY

-668 ELPGYVHIEGS
+668 ELPGYVHVEGN

-686 LFKMYLLFLS
+686 FFRNVFSVLIRESGF
-696 EKVAYNKD
+696 

>member
-1 MIVPYL
+1 MIIPYL

-29 DAVRNKYFTLGLTA
+29 DAVRNKYFTVGLTA
-43 FRLINNWSGGE
+43 FRLIKNWRGGE

-71 GDEIKSFVSF
+71 GDEIKSFIGF

-90 PQGQGVPFLMQQKNS
+90 PQGQGVPYLMQQKNS
-105 LKKSWLMHLIHSYL
+105 LKKSWIMNLIHSYL
-119 FFKVPLFKPDEW
+119 FFKIPLFTPDEW
-131 LERTLDKVKFLG
+131 LGRTLHKVKFLG
-143 SKKIRNIIYLLGFIG
+143 SKKIRNIIYILGFIG

-176 FSFKGLMIYFITL
+176 FSFKGLMIYFVTL
-189 ILVKCLHELG
+189 VFVKCLHELG
-199 HAYVAKYHGCRVSA
+199 HAYIAKYHGCRVSA

-259 TFVWGILPE
+259 TFVWGVLPE

-278 ATTSWISSIVINVSP
+278 ATTSWISSIAINVSP

-321 WKIRE
+321 WKVRE
-326 TLFGFNHKPPEEIN
+326 TLFGFNHKPPEEIS

-352 STWIYRFFLFIGIA
+352 STWVYRFFLFIGIA

-377 GIILFVI
+377 GIILFAI
-384 EIYWFIMLPIL
+384 EIYWFIMLPII
-395 KELKQWWM
+395 KEMKQWWM
-403 MRSEIK
+403 MRSEMK
-409 INKQSFRTISI
+409 LNKQTFRTISI
-420 LIICLMIL
+420 LTITLMVL

-438 PAIYVSEKYSKI
+438 PAVYISEKYSKI
-450 YAPYPAKIKEVFIVK
+450 YSPYPAKIKSVFITK
-465 EQEVDLGQNLIEL
+465 DQEVEAGQNLIEL
-478 YSPELDEEINS
+478 YSPELDKEINS
-489 IQRKIQLTK
+489 IRRKLLLTK

-516 YQQRFIALQS
+516 YNQRLIALQS
-526 ELSGLIKIRE
+526 ELSGLTKTKE

-551 ASLSNNMWVSNL
+551 VSLSNEMWVSNL

-569 VHYGTGNVKAFIK
+569 VHYGTGSVKAFIR

-611 KKLDLSA
+611 NKLDLSS
-618 VNNLPYISLASIHNG
+618 VNNLPYVALASIHNG
-633 PIGIRNFTSGEYQY
+633 PIAIRNFTSGEYQY
-647 RPETAHYVA
+647 RPETAHYIA
-656 DFKLVNKSSIKF
+656 DFKLVNESRIKF
-668 ELPGYVHIEGS
+668 ELPGYVHVEGN
-679 RYSPFVK
+679 RYSPFVRFFRNVFSV
-686 LFKMYLLFLS
+686 LIRESGF
-696 EKVAYNKD
+696 

>member
-1 MIVPYL
+1 MIIPYL

-29 DAVRNKYFTLGLTA
+29 DAVRNKYFTVGLTA
-43 FRLINNWSGGE
+43 FRLIKNWRGGE

-71 GDEIKSFVSF
+71 GDEIKSFVGF

-90 PQGQGVPFLMQQKNS
+90 PQGQGVPYLMQQKNS
-105 LKKSWLMHLIHSYL
+105 LKKSWIMNLIHSYL
-119 FFKVPLFKPDEW
+119 FFKIPLFTPDEW
-131 LERTLDKVKFLG
+131 LGRTLDKVKFLG
-143 SKKIRNIIYLLGFIG
+143 SKKIRNIIYILGFIG

-176 FSFKGLMIYFITL
+176 FSIKGLMLYFITL
-189 ILVKCLHELG
+189 VFVKCLHELG
-199 HAYVAKYHGCRVSA
+199 HAYIAKYHGCRVSA

-278 ATTSWISSIVINVSP
+278 ATTSWISSIAINVSP

-321 WKIRE
+321 WKTRE
-326 TLFGFNHKPPEEIN
+326 TLFGFNHKPPEEIS

-352 STWIYRFFLFIGIA
+352 STWVYRFFLFIGIA

-377 GIILFVI
+377 GIILFAI
-384 EIYWFIMLPIL
+384 EIYWFIMLPII
-395 KELKQWWM
+395 KEMKQWWM
-403 MRSEIK
+403 MRSEMK
-409 INKQSFRTISI
+409 LNKQTFRTTAI
-420 LIICLMIL
+420 LIIALMVL

-438 PAIYVSEKYSKI
+438 PAVYISEKYSKI
-450 YAPYPAKIKEVFIVK
+450 YSPYPAKIKSVLITK
-465 EQEVDLGQNLIEL
+465 DQEVGAGQNLIEL
-478 YSPELDEEINS
+478 YSPRLDQEINS
-489 IQRKIQLTK
+489 IRRKILLTK

-516 YQQRFIALQS
+516 YNQRLIALQS
-526 ELSGLIKIRE
+526 ELSGLTKTKE

-551 ASLSNNMWVSNL
+551 MSLSSEMWVSNL

-569 VHYGTGNVKAFIK
+569 VHYGTGNVKAFIR
-582 EEQIDRF
+582 EEHIDRF

-611 KKLDLSA
+611 SKLDLSS
-618 VNNLPYISLASIHNG
+618 VNNLPYIALSSIHSG
-633 PIGIRNFTSGEYQY
+633 PIAIRNFTSGEYQY
-647 RPETAHYVA
+647 RPETAHYIA
-656 DFKLVNKSSIKF
+656 DFKLVNESPIKF
-668 ELPGYVHIEGS
+668 ELPGYVHVEGN
-679 RYSPFVK
+679 RYSPFVRFFRNVFSV
-686 LFKMYLLFLS
+686 LIRESGF
-696 EKVAYNKD
+696 

>member
-1 MIVPYL
+1 MIIPYL

-29 DAVRNKYFTLGLTA
+29 DAVRNKYFTVGLTA
-43 FRLINNWSGGE
+43 FRLIKNWRGGE

-71 GDEIKSFVSF
+71 GDEIKSFIGF

-90 PQGQGVPFLMQQKNS
+90 PQGQGVPYLMQQKNS
-105 LKKSWLMHLIHSYL
+105 LKKSWIMNLIHSYL
-119 FFKVPLFKPDEW
+119 FFKIPLFTPDEW
-131 LERTLDKVKFLG
+131 LGRTFSKVKFLG
-143 SKKIRNIIYLLGFIG
+143 SKKIRNIIYILGFIG
-158 LFFVI
+158 LFLVI

-168 FTKTFLYF
+168 FAKTFLYF
-176 FSFKGLMIYFITL
+176 FSIKGLMLYFITL
-189 ILVKCLHELG
+189 VFVKCLHELG
-199 HAYVAKYHGCRVSA
+199 HAYVAKHYGCRVSA

-227 DTTDAWRLRNHKDR
+227 DTTDAWRLRNHKER

-278 ATTSWISSIVINVSP
+278 ATTSWISSIAINVSP

-312 QPRSFALAK
+312 QPRAFALAK
-321 WKIRE
+321 WKTRE

-377 GIILFVI
+377 GIILFAI
-384 EIYWFIMLPIL
+384 EIYWFIMLPII
-395 KELKQWWM
+395 KEMKQWWL
-403 MRSEIK
+403 MRSEMK
-409 INKQSFRTISI
+409 INKQTFRTTSI
-420 LIICLMIL
+420 LIITLMVL

-438 PAIYVSEKYSKI
+438 PAVYVSEKYSKI
-450 YAPYPAKIKEVFIVK
+450 YSPYPAKIRSVFVTK
-465 EQEVDLGQNLIEL
+465 DQEVEAGQNLIEL
-478 YSPELDEEINS
+478 YSPRLDQEINS
-489 IQRKIQLTK
+489 IRRKILLTK

-516 YQQRFIALQS
+516 YNQRLIALQS
-526 ELSGLIKIRE
+526 ELSGLTQTKE

-551 ASLSNNMWVSNL
+551 VSLSSEMWVSNL

-569 VHYGTGNVKAFIK
+569 VHYGTGNVKAFIR

-611 KKLDLSA
+611 NKLDLSS
-618 VNNLPYISLASIHNG
+618 VNNLPYIALASIHSG
-633 PIGIRNFTSGEYQY
+633 PIAIRNFTSGEYQY
-647 RPETAHYVA
+647 RPETAHYIA
-656 DFKLVNKSSIKF
+656 DFKLVNESPIKF
-668 ELPGYVHIEGS
+668 ELPGYVHVEGN
-679 RYSPFVK
+679 RYSPFIRFFRNVFSV
-686 LFKMYLLFLS
+686 LIRESGF
-696 EKVAYNKD
+696 